1 MDPASAAAK
10 SSLRNQI
17 RKRID
22 YDAEAVILLVVSKH
36 SPRRNPGLHNPRPS
50 SLPPPARPS
59 AYVRPG
65 KHNVSGSE
73 FPIPLIGEHFLN
85 VA

>member
-1 MDPASAAAK
+1 MDPASAATK

-36 SPRRNPGLHNPRPS
+36 SPRRNPGLHNPRPP
-50 SLPPPARPS
+50 SLHLPAPQLTS
-59 AYVRPG
+59 GPG